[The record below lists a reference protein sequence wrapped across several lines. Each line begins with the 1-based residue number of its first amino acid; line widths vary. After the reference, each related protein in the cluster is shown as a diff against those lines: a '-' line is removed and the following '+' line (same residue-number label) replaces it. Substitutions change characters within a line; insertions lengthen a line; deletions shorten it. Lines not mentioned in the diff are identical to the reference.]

1 MQLLLPT
8 LPWPA
13 WLRPMELRIDV
24 QLPADN
30 IEADLARLH
39 ERLRTRGDAVNAAR
53 RLPGSPVPGFT
64 LWHREADGEHYVYV
78 EDNVQCRLAGCT
90 VFNRLVELDRRADR
104 CLRAPHSKYARAY
117 QRRGL
122 ASAVY
127 RWGLDAGMCLITGA
141 RQSPSAH
148 ALWHAL
154 ARDYPLAHVH
164 LQDKALRYL
173 GSAVEEPVLQDFHTR
188 MVLLGAG
195 WDADRF
201 VREAARAGADCALTG
216 PG

>member
-1 MQLLLPT
+1 
-8 LPWPA
+8 
-13 WLRPMELRIDV
+13 MELRIDV

-30 IEADLARLH
+30 VEADLACLY
-39 ERLRTRGDAVNAAR
+39 ERMQTRGDAMHAVR
-53 RLPGSPVPGFT
+53 RLAHPLPGFT

-78 EDNVQCRLAGCT
+78 EDTAQRRLAGCT

-104 CLRAPHSKYARAY
+104 CLRAPHSKYARMY

-141 RQSPSAH
+141 RQSPGAH

-154 ARDYPLAHVH
+154 ARERPLVYVH
-164 LQDKALRYL
+164 LKEKALRFL
-173 GSAVEEPVLQDFHTR
+173 GDAVEAPVLEDFHTR
-188 MVLLGAG
+188 MVLLGDG
-195 WDADRF
+195 WSPDRF
-201 VREAARAGADCALTG
+201 VHQAARGAACALTG
-216 PG
+216 SG